1 MDAQFDI
8 VFVNLNT
15 NLDWK
20 NKIIIDGN
28 LVCVEST
35 SESGDL
41 VGDAYLWS
49 VYMPSHSDP
58 IWMQKFSYSSCS
70 LH

>member
-1 MDAQFDI
+1 MRM
-8 VFVNLNT
+8 FVNLNA

-20 NKIIIDGN
+20 NKMIIDRN

-41 VGDAYLWS
+41 AGDVYL
-49 VYMPSHSDP
+49 HSDP